1 MKIKSVCCSSVLVT
15 GLLHC
20 DALVVR
26 FLPGL
31 QTQPELFNHF
41 SDCCSTTFG
50 GKLTF
55 QLLSER
61 WAVQHLSRSNTTIHH
76 SCNWQTFRD
85 MWPQFS
91 DEGGALVSETPS
103 GGPPVSHVQHR
114 EGPGRRVR
122 EQEGVWRE
130 QGELASGWILE
141 RPGQLERVCDLRYVC
156 RQPTCGMMFALLLSP
171 TFCTEPKSGHPV
183 SG

>member
-1 MKIKSVCCSSVLVT
+1 M
-15 GLLHC
+15 
-20 DALVVR
+20 R
-26 FLPGL
+26 FGL

-41 SDCCSTTFG
+41 SDRCSTTFG

-61 WAVQHLSRSNTTIHH
+61 WAVQHLSRSNATIHH
-76 SCNWQTFRD
+76 SCNWQTSRD

-91 DEGGALVSETPS
+91 DEGGALVSETPT

-141 RPGQLERVCDLRYVC
+141 RPGQLERVRDLRYVC
-156 RQPTCGMMFALLLSP
+156 RQPTCAMMFALLLSP